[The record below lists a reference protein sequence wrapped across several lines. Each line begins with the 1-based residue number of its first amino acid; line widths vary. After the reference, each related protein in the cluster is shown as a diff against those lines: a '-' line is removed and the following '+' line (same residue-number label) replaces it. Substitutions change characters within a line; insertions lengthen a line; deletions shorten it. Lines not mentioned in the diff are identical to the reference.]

1 MAMSEPA
8 EPAARDLQILPEHDA
23 RQVRILKFV
32 VISLGVLLLV
42 GFAVVIGR
50 IAYLAT
56 QPGGGIGASP
66 PPHEVNVVLPAGAV
80 IGQTTVSGDR
90 MAVHYASPE
99 QTGIV
104 VINLTTGRVVSR
116 IGFAPEAPEQQR

>member
-8 EPAARDLQILPEHDA
+8 EPAARDSQILPEHDA

-42 GFAVVIGR
+42 GFAV
-50 IAYLAT
+50 
-56 QPGGGIGASP
+56 
-66 PPHEVNVVLPAGAV
+66 V

>member
-1 MAMSEPA
+1 MAKADPVPPGASEPQF
-8 EPAARDLQILPEHDA
+8 PTEHVA

-56 QPGGGIGASP
+56 QPGGGIGASSP
-66 PPHEVNVVLPAGAV
+66 LHEMNVVLPAGAV

-90 MAVHYASPE
+90 MAVHYASPAE
-99 QTGIV
+99 TGII

-116 IGFAPEAPEQQR
+116 IGFTPEASGQQR

>member
-1 MAMSEPA
+1 MATPDPV
-8 EPAARDLQILPEHDA
+8 EPAARGAQILPEPDD

-32 VISLGVLLLV
+32 VIFLGVLLLA

-56 QPGGGIGASP
+56 QPGGGIGAAP
-66 PPHEVNVVLPAGAV
+66 MPEDMRVALPAGAV
-80 IGQTTVSGDR
+80 MGRTTVSGDR
-90 MAVHYASPE
+90 MTVQYDSPQ

-104 VINLTTGRVVSR
+104 VINLTTGRVVSH
-116 IGFAPEAPEQQR
+116 IHFTPDAPRQER